1 MSKKRVVCLYR
12 VSTKKQTKS
21 ENDIPVQKNACRDFI
36 KAHDDWEL
44 FQEYEEPGISGYHKK
59 LKDRKILQEMLKNV
73 QEKKFDV
80 LLVFMFDRLGRND
93 DETPFLLRSIV
104 ESGIEVWSV
113 CEGQQKFE
121 NSSDDLMN
129 YIRFW
134 GAKTE
139 STKTSRRVDSGRNY
153 GTKIG
158 KFTGGVVPYGY
169 MLQPT
174 GNLDKKGRM
183 INAFV
188 KEPKESI
195 VVADIYRQLV
205 DNNLTLNGIIDYL
218 NTDLGLRTRKG
229 CQWNTST
236 VRNILRNPIY
246 KGYMSYGKTR
256 VKKVKVGDNEMTSV
270 QSNMERRQRSVPSD
284 QWILAEECNPNYV
297 IVDEDKWEMAQEIL
311 ERRNKRYRDNLRPAQ
326 DRTWKSSLLLVGL
339 LECGYCHG
347 AISPAV
353 SSQKSVS
360 KTGEVTRSY
369 TDFYKCNTRA
379 RNKSMCQAKSYIS
392 KYKLEKVVLD
402 EVYGFLDRMEQ
413 IDCSSEIQKEIN
425 QNIGSDKGR
434 LLGLQRQLAKVET
447 GIHKMQEQILNSF
460 MEETALDTKYIN
472 DAMKIAEKRKEE
484 LQTAID
490 SLEKEMKSKDL
501 AIEEYQ
507 TTIKM
512 IPVWREVFETAPIN
526 VKKHL
531 LSILIEKIVVTGMEV
546 DIYFKIDIDSFLNIQ
561 NISDKTVKKENI
573 RQVGTENYRKII
585 EENVRSGKS
594 VRLVKKIYV

>member
-1 MSKKRVVCLYR
+1 MKKVGYLLR
-12 VSTKKQTKS
+12 VSTKKQINK
-21 ENDIPVQKNACRDFI
+21 EQDIPMQRNACLEYI
-36 KAHDDWEL
+36 KTHEDWEVEK
-44 FQEYEEPGISGYHKK
+44 EYLEPGVSGYHKK
-59 LKDRKILQEMLKNV
+59 LKDRKILQEVIKDV
-73 QEKKFDV
+73 KDKRFDV

-121 NSSDDLMN
+121 NSADDLMN

-139 STKTSRRVDSGRNY
+139 STKTSKRVDSGRNY

-158 KFTGGVVPYGY
+158 RFTGGVVPYGY
-169 MLQPT
+169 MLEPT
-174 GNLDKKGRM
+174 GALDKKGRM

-188 KEPKESI
+188 KEPSESA
-195 VVADIYRQLV
+195 VVAEIYKQLV
-205 DNNLTLNGIIDYL
+205 ENNLTLNGIIAYL
-218 NTDLGLRTRKG
+218 NTELGLRTRNG

-256 VKKVKVGDNEMTSV
+256 VKKVKVGDDDMTSV
-270 QSNMERRQRSVPSD
+270 QANMERRQRSVPSD
-284 QWILAEECNPNYV
+284 QWVLAEKCNPDYV
-297 IVDEDKWEMAQEIL
+297 IVDEDKWQLAQEIL
-311 ERRNKRYRDNLRPAQ
+311 ERRNKRYRDNLRPLQ

-360 KTGEVTRSY
+360 KNGDIKRCY
-369 TDFYKCNTRA
+369 TDFYKCNTRG
-379 RNKSMCQAKSYIS
+379 RDKSMCASRSYIS
-392 KYKLEKVVLD
+392 KNKLEKVVLD

-413 IDCSSEIQKEIN
+413 LDCSSEIQKEIN
-425 QNIGSDKGR
+425 SNIISDKDR
-434 LLGLQRQLAKVET
+434 FMDLQKQLSKVENA
-447 GIHKMQEQILNSF
+447 IDKMKEQILNAF
-460 MEETALDTKYIN
+460 MGEATELDTKYIN
-472 DAMKIAEKRKEE
+472 DAMKTAEKRKEE

-501 AIEEYQ
+501 AMEEYQ

-561 NISDKTVKKENI
+561 NISQRAIKKENI
-573 RQVGTENYRKII
+573 RRTETEGYRKII
-585 EENVRSGKS
+585 EENVRLGDCS
-594 VRLVKKIYV
+594 I